1 MEMNFQQL
9 RYARETVRQGLNL
22 TLAATKLFTSQ
33 PGISKQIKELES
45 ELGIQIFVRRG
56 KRLVALTEPGQAA
69 LKIIDRILLETDNLK
84 AVAREFIDQ
93 DSGTLT
99 IATTHTQARYSLPRV
114 VTEFKRRYPNVHL
127 ALQQG
132 DPMHIGEM
140 VSAGAADIGVATEA
154 LNSFAKLLAL
164 PGYTWTHCIVVPH
177 AHPLAALP
185 RPSLEQIAK
194 YPIVTYDKA
203 FAGRSNIDAAFAAKS
218 ITPDIVLAAIDADV
232 IKTYAE
238 SGLGIGIVASVAYD
252 PERDRGLKMIDA
264 SHLFRTNTTR
274 VAIRR
279 DALLRAYAY
288 EFIELFAPQLTRKS
302 IEAAMAGGSDNYEL

>member
-1 MEMNFQQL
+1 MNFQQL

-22 TLAATKLFTSQ
+22 TLVAEKLFTSQ
-33 PGISKQIKELES
+33 PGISKQIKELED

-69 LKIIDRILLETDNLK
+69 LAIIDRILLETDNLK
-84 AVAREFIDQ
+84 AVAREFTEQ
-93 DSGTLT
+93 DSGTLN

-114 VTEFKRRYPNVHL
+114 VTEFKRRYPRVHL
-127 ALQQG
+127 ILQQG
-132 DPMHIGEM
+132 DPTHIGEM
-140 VSAGAADIGVATEA
+140 VSSGGADIGIATEA
-154 LNSFAKLLAL
+154 LNSFARLLAL

-177 AHPLAALP
+177 AHELASVS
-185 RPSLEQIAK
+185 RPSLEQIARH
-194 YPIVTYDKA
+194 PIVTYDKA
-203 FAGRSNIDAAFAAKS
+203 FAGRSNIDAAFAAKG

-252 PERDRGLKMIDA
+252 AARDRGLKMLDA

-279 DALLRAYAY
+279 DAMLRAYAY
-288 EFIELFAPQLTRKS
+288 EFIELFSPRLTRKS

>member
-1 MEMNFQQL
+1 MNFQQL

>member
-1 MEMNFQQL
+1 M
-9 RYARETVRQGLNL
+9 
-22 TLAATKLFTSQ
+22 
-33 PGISKQIKELES
+33 ES

-69 LKIIDRILLETDNLK
+69 LKIIDRILLETENLK
-84 AVAREFIDQ
+84 AVAREFTEQ

-132 DPMHIGEM
+132 NPVQIGEM
-140 VSAGAADIGVATEA
+140 VEAGSADIGIATEA
-154 LNSFAKLLAL
+154 LDSFSNLLAL
-164 PGYTWTHCIVVPH
+164 PGYNWTHCVVVPPT
-177 AHPLAALP
+177 HPLAGAT
-185 RPSLEQIAK
+185 RPSLETLAR

-203 FAGRSNIDAAFAAKS
+203 FAGHSNIDAAFAARG

-252 PERDRGLKMIDA
+252 AGRDRGLTMVDA

-279 DALLRAYAY
+279 NALLRGYAF
-288 EFIELFAPQLTRKS
+288 EFISLFAPQLTRHS
-302 IEAAMAGGSDNYEL
+302 VEAALAGATDDYEL

>member
-1 MEMNFQQL
+1 MNFQQL

-22 TLAATKLFTSQ
+22 TLVAEKLFTSQ
-33 PGISKQIKELES
+33 PGISKQIKELEG

-69 LKIIDRILLETDNLK
+69 LKIIERILLETENLK
-84 AVAREFIDQ
+84 AVAREFIEQ

-114 VTEFKRRYPNVHL
+114 VTEFKRRYPKVHL
-127 ALQQG
+127 ILQQG
-132 DPMHIGEM
+132 DPMQIGEM
-140 VSAGAADIGVATEA
+140 VSAGTADIGVATEA

-177 AHPLAALP
+177 AHELASVL
-185 RPSLEQIAK
+185 RPSLEQIAR

-203 FAGRSNIDAAFAAKS
+203 FAGRSNIDAAFAAKG

-252 PERDRGLKMIDA
+252 AARDTGLKMIDA

-279 DALLRAYAY
+279 DAMLRAYAY
-288 EFIELFAPQLTRKS
+288 EFIELFSPQLTRKS
-302 IEAAMAGGSDNYEL
+302 IEAAMGGASDDYEL

>member
-1 MEMNFQQL
+1 MNFQQL

-22 TLAATKLFTSQ
+22 TLVAETLFTSQ

-69 LKIIDRILLETDNLK
+69 LKIIDRILLETENLK
-84 AVAREFIDQ
+84 AVAKEFIAQ

-114 VTEFKRRYPNVHL
+114 ITEFKRRYPKVHL

-132 DPMHIGEM
+132 NPMQIGEM
-140 VSAGAADIGVATEA
+140 VSAGSADIAIATEA
-154 LNSFAKLLAL
+154 LNSFTKLLAL
-164 PGYTWTHCIVVPH
+164 PGYNWTHCVVVPH
-177 AHPLAALP
+177 AHPLAAVP
-185 RPSLEQIAK
+185 RLSLELLAR

-203 FAGRSNIDAAFAAKS
+203 FAGRSNIDAAFAAKGL
-218 ITPDIVLAAIDADV
+218 TPDIVLAAIDADV

-252 PERDRGLKMIDA
+252 PERDRGLKMLDA

-288 EFIELFAPQLTRKS
+288 EFIELFSPQLTRKS
-302 IEAAMAGGSDNYEL
+302 IEAAMAGVSDNYEL

>member
-1 MEMNFQQL
+1 MNFQQL

-22 TLAATKLFTSQ
+22 TLVAEKLFTSQ
-33 PGISKQIKELES
+33 PGISKQIKDLEN

-69 LKIIDRILLETDNLK
+69 LKIIERILLETENLK
-84 AVAREFIDQ
+84 AVAREFIEQ

-114 VTEFKRRYPNVHL
+114 VTEFKRRYPKVHL
-127 ALQQG
+127 ILQQG

-140 VSAGAADIGVATEA
+140 VSSGGADIGIATEA

-177 AHPLAALP
+177 AHELASVL
-185 RPSLEQIAK
+185 RPSLEQIAR

-203 FAGRSNIDAAFAAKS
+203 FAGRSNIDAAFAAKG

-252 PERDRGLKMIDA
+252 AARDTGLKMIDA

-279 DALLRAYAY
+279 DAMLRAYAY
-288 EFIELFAPQLTRKS
+288 EFIELFSPQLTRKS
-302 IEAAMAGGSDNYEL
+302 IEAAMGGASDDYEL

>member
-1 MEMNFQQL
+1 MNFQQL
-9 RYARETVRQGLNL
+9 RYAREIARQGLSL
-22 TLAATKLFTSQ
+22 TAAAEKLFTSQ
-33 PGISKQIKELES
+33 SGISKQIKELES
-45 ELGIQIFVRRG
+45 ELGIQIFVRHG

-69 LKIIDRILLETDNLK
+69 LKIIDRILLETENLRS
-84 AVAREFIDQ
+84 VAREFTAQ

-132 DPMHIGEM
+132 NPMQIGEM
-140 VSAGAADIGVATEA
+140 VSAGNADIGIATEA
-154 LNSFAKLLAL
+154 LNSFSKLLAL
-164 PGYTWTHCIVVPH
+164 PGYNWTHCVVVPH
-177 AHPLAALP
+177 THELVRAP
-185 RPSLEQIAK
+185 RITLELLAK
-194 YPIVTYDKA
+194 YPIVTYDLA
-203 FAGRSNIDAAFAAKS
+203 FAGRANIDAAFAAKG

-302 IEAAMAGGSDNYEL
+302 IEAAMAGVSDDYEL

>member
-1 MEMNFQQL
+1 MNFQQL

-22 TLAATKLFTSQ
+22 TLVAEKLFTSQ
-33 PGISKQIKELES
+33 PGISKQIKELET
-45 ELGIQIFVRRG
+45 ELGIQMFVRRG
-56 KRLVALTEPGQAA
+56 KRLVAVTDPGQAA
-69 LKIIDRILLETDNLK
+69 LKIIDRILQETENLR
-84 AVAREFIDQ
+84 AVSREFIDQ

-114 VTEFKRRYPNVHL
+114 VTEFKRRYPKVHL

-132 DPMHIGEM
+132 NPMQIGEM
-140 VSAGAADIGVATEA
+140 VSAGNADIGIATEA
-154 LNSFAKLLAL
+154 LNSFSKLLAL
-164 PGYTWTHCIVVPH
+164 PGYTWTHCVVVPP
-177 AHPLAALP
+177 AHELARAP
-185 RPSLEQIAK
+185 RITLELLAK
-194 YPIVTYDKA
+194 YPIVTYDLA
-203 FAGRSNIDAAFAAKS
+203 FAGRANIDAAFAAKN

-252 PERDRGLKMIDA
+252 AERDRGLTMIDA

-279 DALLRAYAY
+279 DGLLRAYAY
-288 EFIELFAPQLTRKS
+288 EFIELFAPRLTRKAV
-302 IEAAMAGGSDNYEL
+302 EAAMKGGSEDYEL